1 MRFLIGIDDTDNLY
15 TRGTGYRGRM
25 LGRELSQIGFA
36 KVFGVSRH
44 QLFFDPRVPYTSH
57 NSSLC
62 LEVESDRED
71 YLKHYCSAFL
81 ARESAPGSDA
91 GLCIVRADMVPDI
104 VVKWGYRAKSELVTQ
119 AEAWQIAKDEGI
131 YLAGFTGNF
140 DGVIGSLA
148 AVGLRSAV
156 DDGRFVWMAGKDFRQ
171 LSGKCTVKEL
181 MRLIPVDGVA
191 AEDLVLLP
199 ETTEIDL
206 DGWLRPV
213 LKNGMKL
220 VLIEK
225 HNCDG
230 NIHYKCAG
238 KELIRKISN

>member
-1 MRFLIGIDDTDNLY
+1 MRYLVGIDDTDNLY

-25 LGRELSQIGFA
+25 LGRELAQIGFA
-36 KVFGVSRH
+36 KVFGISRH

-62 LEVESDRED
+62 LDVETDRYD
-71 YLKHYCSAFL
+71 YLKQYCSAFL

-91 GLCIVRADMVPDI
+91 GLCIASFENVSDRVVR
-104 VVKWGYRAKSELVTQ
+104 WGYRAKSELVTQ
-119 AEAWQIAKDEGI
+119 AEAWQIAGDENL
-131 YLAGFTGNF
+131 YLAGFTGNY

-148 AVGLRSAV
+148 AVGLRYAA

-171 LSGKCTVKEL
+171 LSGKCSVGEL
-181 MRLIPVDGVA
+181 MKLIPVDGVA
-191 AEDLVLLP
+191 DESLVTLS
-199 ETTEIDL
+199 ESTEIDL

-213 LKNGMKL
+213 LKNGKKL

-225 HNCDG
+225 YNCDG
-230 NIHYKCAG
+230 SVNYKCAG
-238 KELIRKISN
+238 KELIRKVSN